1 MRGLSFQ
8 RVGGPVSASLIGRD
22 RRITVPIVPTIPPA
36 DWRMPATVASDI
48 AGGQAA
54 LAPAQAGAASKARP
68 SVVVANGETK
78 FAEWTMGAA
87 GTLLYSQIVTS
98 DGAATALTR
107 NGADLGFTAYGT
119 QTNKRNGLK
128 LAVAAGD
135 VIRAT
140 WQANGANR
148 TIYPL
153 LHAIPAAGAFD
164 AYLLDG
170 ASREEAHGSLLFE
183 NSVIGQFAGRDP
195 VIFNRAQSGATID
208 GIAAGTAAKAA
219 TYAGM
224 VNVVLLGT
232 IAGNNVTNNRPYGP
246 AQKTNID
253 AALETIFASYAA
265 FKIVM
270 SNTSYRQYPA
280 PNPVTPDAQGDGSLP
295 YNDAII
301 HPYLAAHLP
310 EYYDA
315 ALKRSRIDEYLEVL
329 FDRANLNG
337 DGIHSSANGYTNVRA
352 LWTDRYFRYRYTGA
366 WGTAQIEKRIAG
378 AEGAASDASSAAVA
392 RAAFNEAT
400 YALLALEATAAK
412 TALQTRLNAALP
424 DVLFK
429 EADTA
434 TAAAEAAGTQPAK
447 DAAQAATDALVA
459 AEGPSARAQG
469 LQTRIDA
476 IVIGGG
482 STLQTVLIRCG
493 NGGALAGWNNAD
505 ERGAPL
511 GVWIANLANDEGA
524 ATGWE
529 YGYTD
534 GAETGDQNWAGLSTQ
549 TAGTSTVSWVPNA
562 VTDRAL
568 NKGSVNAANIA
579 RWHFSGLDP
588 AKLYDIDLFARRTG
602 GTNKQVVFVVGGQ
615 TMPETDAGNNLSI
628 VASAAGVSPA
638 GGRIEC
644 GAYGGSAGSFA
655 YLTAMRIRER
665 AA

>member
-1 MRGLSFQ
+1 MRGTWRQ
-8 RVGGPVSASLIGRD
+8 RIRRPRGGIFGHPA
-22 RRITVPIVPTIPPA
+22 PTIPPA

-54 LAPAQAGAASKARP
+54 LAPAQASAASKARP
-68 SVVVANGETK
+68 SVVVANGETRY
-78 FAEWTMGAA
+78 AEWTMGAA

-153 LHAIPAAGAFD
+153 LHAIPATGAFD

-183 NSVIGQFAGRDP
+183 NSVIGQFAARDP

-224 VNVVLLGT
+224 VDVVLLGT

-246 AQKTNID
+246 AQKANID
-253 AALETIFASYAA
+253 AALDTIFASYAA

-280 PNPVTPDAQGDGSLP
+280 PNPVTPDAQGDGALP
-295 YNDAII
+295 YNDAIL

-378 AEGAASDASSAAVA
+378 AEGAASDGSSAAVA

-400 YALLALEATAAK
+400 YALLALEVTTAK
-412 TALQTRLNAALP
+412 TALQARLNTALP

-459 AEGPSARAQG
+459 AEGTSARAQG

-505 ERGAPL
+505 ERTPPDATT
-511 GVWIANLANDEGA
+511 WIDDLLNDQGA
-524 ATGWE
+524 ATGWS

-534 GAETGDQNWAGLSTQ
+534 GPESGAQTWTGVSTQ
-549 TAGTSTVSWVPNA
+549 APGVSSIDWVPNA
-562 VTDRAL
+562 ITARAL
-568 NKGSVNAANIA
+568 NKNSINDTGKA
-579 RWHFSGLDP
+579 RWHVSGLDP
-588 AKLYDIDLFARRTG
+588 AKLYDIDFYASRTG
-602 GTNKQVVFVVGGQ
+602 GIGRNTVFMVNEVALPQ
-615 TMPETDAGNNLSI
+615 LDAGNNLSS
-628 VASAAGVSPA
+628 VASATGIMPIDGTIEMAAHAGNPNN
-638 GGRIEC
+638 
-644 GAYGGSAGSFA
+644 SFA
-655 YLTAMRIRER
+655 YLTAIRIRER
-665 AA
+665 LA